1 MSIFSDH
8 DCGALSDEDFERE
21 CARMNNKDRAER
33 DTLEEFINNDLK
45 QLQLIPHGRGNM
57 KVVALSTIHC
67 DDWTR
72 QSCEVEQE
80 EPHLFENEDSEGGLI
95 DDE

>member
-21 CARMNNKDRAER
+21 CIRMNNRDGVER
-33 DTLEEFINNDLK
+33 EMVVSSLEEMCDLMCGA
-45 QLQLIPHGRGNM
+45 PE
-57 KVVALSTIHC
+57 A
-67 DDWTR
+67 D
-72 QSCEVEQE
+72 
-80 EPHLFENEDSEGGLI
+80 FEDDSEGGLI